1 MASDASPR
9 PTDCNMNKSSVI
21 VVQTLSYY
29 ACAEVAYLKRP
40 HPTIIDE
47 DMRWDSGWFWVVWF
61 WGCGAPDTRLARR
74 KLYQLSDMRILLCF
88 MMSPGQS

>member
-21 VVQTLSYY
+21 VVQTPSYY
-29 ACAEVAYLKRP
+29 ACAEVAYLKRA

-47 DMRWDSGWFWVVWF
+47 DMRWDSGWFLGGFGV
-61 WGCGAPDTRLARR
+61 GGHRTRN
-74 KLYQLSDMRILLCF
+74 
-88 MMSPGQS
+88 